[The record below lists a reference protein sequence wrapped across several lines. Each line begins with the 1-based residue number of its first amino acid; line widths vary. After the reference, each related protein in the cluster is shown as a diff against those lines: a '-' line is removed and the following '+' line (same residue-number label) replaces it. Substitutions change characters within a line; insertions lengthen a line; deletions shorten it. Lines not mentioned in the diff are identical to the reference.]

1 MTPSLTLAPAT
12 DPTALYRYRD
22 GLYAEDLL
30 ILALVRL
37 DFFSALETEPTDLE
51 GLCRRHSLHR
61 RPADVMV
68 TLFRAMG
75 LITSRADG
83 RYEPTPAAREHLV
96 ASSPW
101 FIGPYYESLV
111 DRPVVKDLLRVLQ
124 TDKPANWGSQASQPD
139 WHKAMEKP
147 DFARQFTRAMD
158 CRGVFLAQALAKHLP
173 AGRSRSLLDIAGG
186 SGIYAC
192 SLCAHFPELTAT
204 VLEKPPVDAICA
216 QAIEARGFSDRVR
229 VVAGDMLEG
238 PLPGGHDLHLYSN
251 VLHDW
256 DVPVVR
262 ALLERSFA
270 ALPPGGRLLIHD
282 AFLNREKDGPLHVAE
297 YSVMLMHATQGRC
310 YGVGEMEE
318 WLTETGFTDC
328 LELPGGAARGGLIAT
343 RP

>member
-1 MTPSLTLAPAT
+1 MSHPLTIAPAT
-12 DPTALYRYRD
+12 DPTGLYRYRD
-22 GLYAEDLL
+22 ALYAEDLL
-30 ILALVRL
+30 IVALVRL
-37 DFFSALETEPTDLE
+37 DFFTALAAEPADLDA
-51 GLCRRHSLHR
+51 LCRRHEIHH

-68 TLFRAMG
+68 TLFVAMG
-75 LITSRADG
+75 LIERHADG
-83 RYEPTPAAREHLV
+83 RHSVTETAREHLV

-111 DRPVVKDLLRVLQ
+111 DRPVVVDLLRVLR
-124 TDKPANWGSQASQPD
+124 TDKPANWGSQSSQPD

-158 CRGVFLAQALAKHLP
+158 CRGVFLAQALARDLP
-173 AGRSRSLLDIAGG
+173 IGGSRSLLDIAGG

-216 QAIEARGFSDRVR
+216 GAIAERGFADRVR
-229 VVAGDMLEG
+229 VVAGDMLAG
-238 PLPGGHDLHLYSN
+238 PLPRGHDLHLYSN

-256 DVPVVR
+256 DVGIVR
-262 ALLERSFA
+262 DLIVRSFE
-270 ALPPGGRLLIHD
+270 ALPAGGRLLIHD
-282 AFLNREKDGPLHVAE
+282 AFLNRRKDGPLHVAE

-310 YGVGEMEE
+310 YGIGELEG
-318 WLTETGFTDC
+318 WLREAGFTDC

-343 RP
+343 RA

>member
-1 MTPSLTLAPAT
+1 MNPPLTLAPTT

-37 DFFSALETEPTDLE
+37 DFFTALATEPTDLD

-75 LITSRADG
+75 LIRETEG
-83 RYEPTPAAREHLV
+83 RWEVTETAREHLV
-96 ASSPW
+96 LNSPW

-111 DRPVVKDLLRVLQ
+111 DRPVVNDLLRVLQ

-173 AGRSRSLLDIAGG
+173 AGGSRSCIPTSCTTGTCRS
-186 SGIYAC
+186 SGTCWPDPSRPCPREGAC
-192 SLCAHFPELTAT
+192 
-204 VLEKPPVDAICA
+204 
-216 QAIEARGFSDRVR
+216 
-229 VVAGDMLEG
+229 
-238 PLPGGHDLHLYSN
+238 
-251 VLHDW
+251 
-256 DVPVVR
+256 
-262 ALLERSFA
+262 
-270 ALPPGGRLLIHD
+270 
-282 AFLNREKDGPLHVAE
+282 
-297 YSVMLMHATQGRC
+297 
-310 YGVGEMEE
+310 
-318 WLTETGFTDC
+318 
-328 LELPGGAARGGLIAT
+328 
-343 RP
+343 